1 MWPCSTL
8 ESRHLAGFRCRFSTG
23 AWLFPRSY
31 RCLSRFLRGL
41 NHRSQFPFGLFG
53 RAMVAMVQRLDAHS
67 FFFHTQ
73 LSVSTFLALVL
84 KVFRNRFRCH
94 SQSVAELSPSKLSN
108 FGHSV
113 QIDVCMRGDA
123 NCAHDFV
130 AKAKVS
136 SNNLGFPSWK
146 LGVILIFEILQPL
159 GVRTC
164 SCS

>member
-1 MWPCSTL
+1 MSPSPTL
-8 ESRHLAGFRCRFSTG
+8 ESRRLAGVRRHLSRG
-23 AWLFPRSY
+23 AWFFPSL
-31 RCLSRFLRGL
+31 CQSLSRFGCGL

-53 RAMVAMVQRLDAHS
+53 RAMLAMVQRLDAHS